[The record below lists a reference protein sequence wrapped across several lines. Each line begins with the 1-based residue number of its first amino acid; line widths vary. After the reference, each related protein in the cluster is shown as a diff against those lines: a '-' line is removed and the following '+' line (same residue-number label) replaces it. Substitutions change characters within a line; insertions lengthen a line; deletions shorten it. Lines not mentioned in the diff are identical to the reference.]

1 MGNLQSLIESTTT
14 WQTPEDILA
23 EYDTFAVF
31 GTGGCGLEVTK
42 VLTQYGK
49 KISFYIDNDINK
61 HDTNFLDRPV
71 LSIEQAAEKSIF
83 TLIASYR
90 ARDIAAQL
98 SEYKMAYADFS
109 FCVDWDRWKDH
120 FNPRVFDAKSALATG
135 LKFFSDEDLTMYLSC
150 IRYRQ
155 TLNPLDLQANN
166 IEHYHHPRVS
176 PEAKDVFIDGGSWQG
191 DTLEL
196 LKQNIGDIDV
206 HCFEPDSENYDIL
219 SALIDQKEY
228 SQATANMLALW
239 SKKHT
244 LKFIASTDTVHTM
257 QARVMDESDAVSE
270 VLVPA
275 DSLDNYVASKS
286 IIPSFFKLDIEGAE
300 LEAIEGARET
310 LTHNKPKIALSAY
323 HEPNDIWQI
332 PELVNEIN
340 PFYQFYFCH
349 HSQHLFDSVVYG
361 R

>member
-1 MGNLQSLIESTTT
+1 MSNLQSLIESTTT

-31 GTGGCGLEVTK
+31 GTGGCGHEVTK

-49 KISFYIDNDINK
+49 EISYYIDNDTNK
-61 HDTNFLDRPV
+61 HGTDFLGKPV

-83 TLIASYR
+83 TLIASYW

-109 FCVDWDRWKDH
+109 FCVDWDRCKDH
-120 FNPRVFDAKSALATG
+120 FNPKVFDAKSALATG
-135 LKFFSDEDLTMYLSC
+135 LKFFSGEDLTMYLSC

-155 TLNPLDLQANN
+155 TLNPLDLQESN
-166 IEHYHHPRVS
+166 IEHYHHPKVS

-191 DTLEL
+191 DTLET
-196 LKQNIGDIDV
+196 LKQSIGDIDV
-206 HCFEPDSENYDIL
+206 HCFEPDDENYDIL
-219 SALIDQKEY
+219 STLIDQKEY
-228 SQATANMLALW
+228 SQATANKLALW
-239 SKKHT
+239 SKQHT
-244 LKFIASTDTVHTM
+244 LKFMASTDTVHTM
-257 QARVMDESDAVSE
+257 QARVMDEGDAANE

-275 DSLDNYVASKS
+275 DSLDNYAASKN
-286 IIPSFFKLDIEGAE
+286 IVPSFFKLDIEGAE
-300 LEAIEGARET
+300 LQAIEGARAT

-340 PFYQFYFCH
+340 PSYQFYFCH
-349 HSQHLFDSVVYG
+349 HSQHLFESVVYG